1 MSEVQFIPKK
11 VVTVIEPKRSTVVDK
26 EKYRQKR
33 VAAYC
38 RVSTGSDEQLNS
50 YETQKAVYSEMIASR
65 TDWCLAGIYADEGI
79 SGTRADKRKRF
90 QDMINDC
97 LKGKIDYIITKS
109 VSRFARNTVDCLEY
123 VRMLKAR
130 GIGIYFEEQNID
142 TLKNDS
148 ELYLVIYAGFAQS
161 ESESISK
168 NITWS
173 VRKKFE
179 EGKVMI
185 PYKKMLGYKKGTDG
199 NPEIVPEEA
208 VLVERIFKM
217 YLAGETPRSISET
230 LRNENII
237 IPNKSLSFTAGM
249 ITNILSNIKYTGD
262 AILQQTITV
271 DCITKTRIKNTGEE
285 VPMYYVHNSHP
296 AIISRELYNKAQE
309 EKARRNTRTPK
320 SLKTAITASGKYSK
334 YALTDVLICGECG
347 TRYRRCTWNI
357 RGKKRIVWRCIN
369 RLENGTKYCKK
380 SLTLD
385 EKELHAAIVRAINR
399 FNQEDSLSYMSLM
412 TSTIG
417 DAIGLNR
424 NSDEIDLLKRRIDA
438 LNGRMVNLING
449 SIKDCED
456 IAAHE
461 AELKEISAEIDQL
474 QKCIDAIEQSESN
487 DDSKQQRLQE
497 LQGIIQN
504 RSENADKYDDSIVRQ
519 MIECIK
525 TFPDGKLEIIFGG
538 GYAISEYINDYS
550 ANNCASG
557 LNY

>member
-11 VVTVIEPKRSTVVDK
+11 VVTVIEPKKSTVVDK

-79 SGTRADKRKRF
+79 SGTRADKRQRF

-208 VLVERIFKM
+208 ALVERIFKM

-237 IPNKSLSFTAGM
+237 VPNKSLSFTAGM

-385 EKELHAAIVRAINR
+385 EEELHAAIVRAINR

-417 DAIGLNR
+417 DAIGLNQK
-424 NSDEIDLLKRRIDA
+424 SDEIDLLKRRIDA

-461 AELKEISAEIDQL
+461 AEFKEISDEIDQL
-474 QKCIDAIEQSESN
+474 QKCIEAIEPSEAI

-504 RSENADKYDDSIVRQ
+504 RSENANKYDDSIVRQ

-525 TFPDGKLEIIFGG
+525 TYSDGKLEIIFGG
-538 GYAISEYINDYS
+538 GYAIIEYMFPK
-550 ANNCASG
+550 A
-557 LNY
+557 

>member
-11 VVTVIEPKRSTVVDK
+11 VVTVIEPKKSTVVDK

-50 YETQKAVYSEMIASR
+50 YETQKAVYSEMISSR

-79 SGTRADKRKRF
+79 SGTQADKRQRF

-97 LKGKIDYIITKS
+97 IKGKIDYIITKS

-208 VLVERIFKM
+208 ALVERIFKM

-271 DCITKTRIKNTGEE
+271 DCITKTRIKNAGEE

-357 RGKKRIVWRCIN
+357 RGKKRVVWRCIN

-380 SLTLD
+380 SITLD
-385 EKELHAAIVRAINR
+385 EEELHAAIVRAINR

-417 DAIGLNR
+417 EAIGLNG

-449 SIKDCED
+449 SVKGCDD

-461 AELKEISAEIDQL
+461 TEFKEISTEIDQL
-474 QKCIDAIEQSESN
+474 QKCIVAIEQSESN

-525 TFPDGKLEIIFGG
+525 VYPDRKLEVIFGG
-538 GYAISEYINDYS
+538 EYSIMEH
-550 ANNCASG
+550 
-557 LNY
+557 L